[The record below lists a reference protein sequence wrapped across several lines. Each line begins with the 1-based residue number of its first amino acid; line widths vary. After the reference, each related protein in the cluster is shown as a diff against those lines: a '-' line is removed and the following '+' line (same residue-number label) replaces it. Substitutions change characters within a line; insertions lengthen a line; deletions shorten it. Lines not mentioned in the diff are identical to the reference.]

1 MKKML
6 AMWTIPALM
15 FAVTACGGPETGDPV
30 EEGTT
35 ADSGQFVKGG
45 LDGKADAS
53 VVASFVDFK
62 FSGQLITS
70 SSYGLHRKV
79 ENQLLYTVGQLN
91 GDNSVGRLDKLEL
104 SNVNIEETED
114 GGALIS
120 YDATLLVAW
129 GDKENIPT
137 EYTFKLPLDNRSEA
151 LDAFA
156 EKYGTSCVDFG
167 AHDVD
172 AGSMWYYYRPAAYR
186 CNLDSE
192 DIVEVTASVALS
204 EVNTTGKYP
213 EYHKV
218 WEDDVLRVV
227 AVFGKYKDGATSSSD
242 AGIAAYN
249 DFVNTI
255 QREFASNGITSEPAE
270 VPRNPGVDMDD
281 ITFTIPLE
289 GGRSIEVVTLMIDNV
304 RTAGPEFDERYEG
317 VSGKADLIAYNGHA
331 GLGANIRALAN
342 KGQWE
347 TGQYAMV
354 FMNGCDTYAYV
365 DSALFDAHAAVNPN
379 DPEGTKHL
387 DLITNALPSYFSNM
401 SESTMVFIRGLIDT
415 EEPRT
420 YEQIFRGI
428 SSSQVVLVSGEQ
440 DNEYVPGF
448 GERDDEPTAWDG
460 LNEDGQVEQGENV
473 YFETPTLEAGT
484 YIFTMTGDNDADLYV
499 RAGATPTADIY
510 DCRPY
515 RAGSNETCVIE
526 LNSPAP
532 IHVMVNGWARNSGF
546 ALEGRRD

>member
-6 AMWTIPALM
+6 SIWTIPALM

-30 EEGTT
+30 EDGAST
-35 ADSGQFVKGG
+35 DSGQFVKGG

-62 FSGQLITS
+62 FSGSLIAS
-70 SSYGLHRKV
+70 SSYNLHRKV

-91 GDNSVGRLDKLEL
+91 GDNSVGRLDKLVLE
-104 SNVNIEETED
+104 NVNVEQTED
-114 GGALIS
+114 GGALIT
-120 YDATLLVAW
+120 YDASLLVAW
-129 GDKENIPT
+129 GDKDNIPT
-137 EYTFKLPLDNRSEA
+137 EYTFKLPLDNRPEA

-156 EKYGTSCVDFG
+156 EKYGRNCVDFG

-172 AGSMWYYYRPAAYR
+172 AGSMWYYYRPDSYR
-186 CNLDSE
+186 CNLSD
-192 DIVEVTASVALS
+192 DDVIDVTARVALS

-249 DFVNTI
+249 DFVNTVKA
-255 QREFASNGITSEPAE
+255 EFASNGITSEPAE
-270 VPRNPGVDMDD
+270 VPRNPGVEMDD
-281 ITFTIPLE
+281 ITFNIPLE
-289 GGRSIEVVTLMIDNV
+289 DGRSVEIVALMIDNV
-304 RTAGPEFDERYEG
+304 RTAGPAFDSRYEAL
-317 VSGKADLIAYNGHA
+317 SGKADLIAYNGHA

-342 KGQWE
+342 KGRWE
-347 TGQYAMV
+347 SGQYAMV

-365 DSALFDAHAAVNPN
+365 DSALFDAHAAVNSN

-387 DLITNALPSYFSNM
+387 DLITNAMPSFFRNM
-401 SESTMVFIRGLIDT
+401 SESTMVFIRGLIRV

-420 YEQIFRGI
+420 YEQIFRDI

-448 GERDDEPTAWDG
+448 GERDDEPVTWSG
-460 LNEDGQVEQGENV
+460 LSEDGQVAQGENV

-484 YIFTMTGDNDADLYV
+484 YVFEMTGTNDADLYV
-499 RAGATPTADIY
+499 RAGAAPTANVY

-515 RAGSNETCVIE
+515 RAGSNEICVIE

-532 IHVMVNGWARNSGF
+532 IHVMVNGWARSSEF
-546 ALEGRRD
+546 ALEGSRN